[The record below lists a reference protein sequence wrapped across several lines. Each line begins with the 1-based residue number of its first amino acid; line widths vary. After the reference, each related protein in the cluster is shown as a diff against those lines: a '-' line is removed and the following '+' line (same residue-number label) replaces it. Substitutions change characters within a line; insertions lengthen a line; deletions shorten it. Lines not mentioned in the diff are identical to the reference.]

1 MPHAITEGEGRL
13 IKKTKVGKAFTAEKR
28 NMSEEE
34 VCIKIE
40 DLQEKFEA
48 RLDALEEDDDA
59 TEANCYAQLL
69 HSPRNLVE
77 ALTKFLSPN
86 SSKRA
91 HGKLEY

>member
-1 MPHAITEGEGRL
+1 MLLQRVRASSSRSRRL
-13 IKKTKVGKAFTAEKR
+13 EKHLLQR
-28 NMSEEE
+28 NAT
-34 VCIKIE
+34 CQRKNIKIE

-48 RLDALEEDDDA
+48 RRDALEEDDDA
-59 TEANCYAQLL
+59 TEAIFYAQLL
-69 HSPRNLVE
+69 HGTQNLVE